1 MRGKF
6 YREIIIQDINHIKS
20 FNVYILQYR
29 GGSSYKKLSV
39 SILKEVSKTTQRL
52 KLSITSLYLPIIK
65 VFDTAIEVINVP
77 VSLTN

>member
-1 MRGKF
+1 M
-6 YREIIIQDINHIKS
+6 DAKS
-20 FNVYILQYR
+20 R
-29 GGSSYKKLSV
+29 LSV
-39 SILKEVSKTTQRL
+39 SILKEVSKTTLRL